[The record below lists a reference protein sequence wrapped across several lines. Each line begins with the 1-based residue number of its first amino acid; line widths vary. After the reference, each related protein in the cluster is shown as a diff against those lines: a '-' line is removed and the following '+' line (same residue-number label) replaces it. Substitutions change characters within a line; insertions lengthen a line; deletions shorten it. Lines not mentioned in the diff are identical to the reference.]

1 MTSQWLTFSSALPRE
16 NEGVRGRV
24 AAAPARELRIRIW
37 HAKSQRGKENP
48 SAWGATPAPGPRPL
62 APRAHA
68 AAAARLL
75 LLLAMAVAAWAGT
88 VSGRAE
94 LANSRDASVRKN
106 RNYAGVVV
114 WLEPVARSTA
124 IPQMSVRVKMLQKE
138 KRFVPHVLAIQVG
151 STVDFPNLDPIF
163 HNAFSNFS
171 GQPFDVG
178 LYAPGTSR
186 AVAFRHPGIVRV
198 FCNIHS
204 TMSAVIAVLRTPWF
218 AVTDNAGTYRIA
230 SVPGGEYRLQ
240 VFHERALPETLNS
253 LDRRIA
259 VGDSGLDVPV
269 ISISEAGY
277 IPGPH
282 LNKHGMEYPPVPS
295 ESLYPGS
302 SK

>member
-1 MTSQWLTFSSALPRE
+1 MTSQWLTFSSGPPRDD
-16 NEGVRGRV
+16 EGIAG
-24 AAAPARELRIRIW
+24 AMTRELRKPIG
-37 HAKSQRGKENP
+37 HAKTQRRKETANACGTTLTP
-48 SAWGATPAPGPRPL
+48 RACATAPAPRDGV
-62 APRAHA
+62 APRAVA
-68 AAAARLL
+68 L
-75 LLLAMAVAAWAGT
+75 LLLATAVTGWAGV

-94 LANSRDASVRKN
+94 LSNSRDASVRKN

-114 WLEPVARSTA
+114 WLEPVVRSTA
-124 IPQMSVRVKMLQKE
+124 IPQAPVRVKMLQKE
-138 KRFVPHVLAIQVG
+138 KRFVPHVVAIQVG

-186 AVAFRHPGIVRV
+186 SVAFRHPGIVRV

-230 SVPGGEYRLQ
+230 SVPAGEYRLQ

-253 LDRRIA
+253 LDRRIT
-259 VGDSGLDVPV
+259 VGDSGLDVPL